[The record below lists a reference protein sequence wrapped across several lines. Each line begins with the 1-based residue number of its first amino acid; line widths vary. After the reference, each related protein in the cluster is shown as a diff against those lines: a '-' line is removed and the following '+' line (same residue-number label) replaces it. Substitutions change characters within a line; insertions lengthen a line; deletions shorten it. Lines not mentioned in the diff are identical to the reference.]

1 MKTKIPQV
9 RVLVFNGEDIGMG
22 FNSDSGLAVGTALA
36 FDPSAEAVTQ
46 EANSTAEIVTTHDAM
61 MESLG
66 VSADLKGRYG
76 FASGSLK
83 VDFSKKTTF
92 NSVSSFVVAKMVI
105 NNRVDRGR
113 NFRIKDDSTKRLLE
127 TDRPTF
133 DRAFGD
139 CFVRAQFKG
148 GEFYCVM
155 RITSL
160 DTSVQ
165 TDLAISLQAEING
178 IAAGV
183 SFKGKLDKANQNSQS
198 RSEFF
203 VSFYQKGG
211 SGADEIGTT
220 LSIDEVKARL
230 HNFPTAVAN
239 HPFPYEIEVAT
250 YDTVPIPLPTKEQE
264 ESLLLAL
271 ADAEQQKLKF
281 LQIRN
286 DLEFAAEHPEFF
298 ENPPA
303 PQDLRAAS
311 QAYLRATN
319 AAIQHS
325 VRLSRGEID
334 PPQLFDLSTVV
345 PPLVLPIVTLKKKI
359 RQIRV
364 PDLLDTENA
373 FLREALHCLSL
384 AGIEE
389 CIAGVPGAIRPVR
402 ASREM
407 LEFLDVVRKPPFAL
421 TLNPA
426 SALNASGVFIV
437 GEQSPE
443 AGTLLDS
450 VSEVTL
456 QFIPLP

>member
-22 FNSDSGLAVGTALA
+22 FNSDSGFAVGTALD
-36 FDPSAEAVTQ
+36 FDASVAAVSQ
-46 EANSTAEIVTTHDAM
+46 EANATAEIVTTHDAM

-66 VSADLKGRYG
+66 VSAAAKGRYG

-83 VDFSKKTTF
+83 VDFSKKTAF

-105 NNRVDRGR
+105 NNSVNRGR
-113 NFRIKDDSTKRLLE
+113 NFRIKADASRLLLS
-127 TDRPTF
+127 DRAAF

-139 CFVRAQFKG
+139 CFVRGQFTG

-165 TDLAISLQAEING
+165 TDLSITLQAEING
-178 IAAGV
+178 LVGGG
-183 SFKGKLDKANQNSQS
+183 SFQGNLTKANQNSQS

-220 LSIDEVKARL
+220 LSIEEVKARL

-271 ADAEQQKLKF
+271 ADAEQKKLQS
-281 LQIRN
+281 LQVRN
-286 DLEFAAEHPEFF
+286 DLEFAAEHSEFF

-311 QAYLRATN
+311 QIYLRATN

-334 PPQLFDLSTVV
+334 PPQLLDLSTFV
-345 PPLVLPIVTLKKKI
+345 PPIVLPVVTLKRKS
-359 RQIRV
+359 RPIRV
-364 PDLLDTENA
+364 PDLLDTEAA
-373 FLREALHCLSL
+373 FLNEALHCLSL
-384 AGIEE
+384 AGVDD
-389 CIAGVPGAIRPVR
+389 CIAGIPGVLLPVR
-402 ASREM
+402 AGRQM
-407 LEFLDVVRKPPFAL
+407 LEFLDVVRKPPFTL
-421 TLNPA
+421 TMNPA
-426 SALNASGVFIV
+426 SALSAPGVFIV
-437 GEQSPE
+437 GEQSPP
-443 AGTLLDS
+443 AGTLLDN
-450 VSEVTL
+450 VSEVSL

>member
-220 LSIDEVKARL
+220 LALTKSRRVCTTFQRQW
-230 HNFPTAVAN
+230 
-239 HPFPYEIEVAT
+239 
-250 YDTVPIPLPTKEQE
+250 PIILSPMRSKSLPTTRCQ
-264 ESLLLAL
+264 
-271 ADAEQQKLKF
+271 F
-281 LQIRN
+281 LC
-286 DLEFAAEHPEFF
+286 
-298 ENPPA
+298 
-303 PQDLRAAS
+303 LR
-311 QAYLRATN
+311 R
-319 AAIQHS
+319 
-325 VRLSRGEID
+325 SR
-334 PPQLFDLSTVV
+334 
-345 PPLVLPIVTLKKKI
+345 
-359 RQIRV
+359 
-364 PDLLDTENA
+364 
-373 FLREALHCLSL
+373 
-384 AGIEE
+384 
-389 CIAGVPGAIRPVR
+389 
-402 ASREM
+402 
-407 LEFLDVVRKPPFAL
+407 RKAC
-421 TLNPA
+421 
-426 SALNASGVFIV
+426 S
-437 GEQSPE
+437 
-443 AGTLLDS
+443 
-450 VSEVTL
+450 
-456 QFIPLP
+456 